1 MLKDLDFVGYRYV
14 CFDTLLRAVG
24 TGYGTNELH
33 PVPGGP
39 HVLCHLCD
47 VPTAI
52 NNLDPKDWSS
62 EISISD
68 HSFMGNL
75 DACKPPRRPCGHLRT
90 NQFQGMGFAK
100 TWSQV
105 LAIRILLGVFAAGYF
120 PGCMYLL
127 SCWYLRCKLSRSFW
141 LPYLML
147 D

>member
-1 MLKDLDFVGYRYV
+1 MYVLTLYRVQSIQDKVLMDCIKSLVVLMFFVTYVTFQPPSTILIRKIGPPKFLSSIILSWGILMLVSLHGYFVGI
-14 CFDTLLRAVG
+14 FSLT
-24 TGYGTNELH
+24 
-33 PVPGGP
+33 
-39 HVLCHLCD
+39 
-47 VPTAI
+47 
-52 NNLDPKDWSS
+52 K
-62 EISISD
+62 
-68 HSFMGNL
+68 
-75 DACKPPRRPCGHLRT
+75 
-90 NQFQGMGFAK
+90 FQGMGFAK